1 MTKHRAYSF
10 LEIKAVAG
18 PTAKRR
24 FTGIATTPTADR
36 TGDIVEPKGAE
47 FKLPIPLCW
56 MHNTREP
63 VGWVTAAKVT
73 DKGIEIDGE
82 IADIAEPASLKDRL
96 DTAWSMLVNKLVQGL
111 SIGFKPL
118 ESSRIGDTYSYR
130 YTKWLWLELS
140 PVTVP
145 ANGDCSIES
154 IKSIDSQV
162 LKAAPG
168 FTRDVVRL
176 GAPGALPTRVPGAT
190 GQTPANPGTI
200 NIKGTADMKTIAEQI
215 LEFQKKRA
223 DALTRK
229 AAIVQKAVD
238 DGRSLDESEDEENT
252 NLAQEIVTIDKHI
265 ATLKEHE
272 AFMVANATP
281 VTPAVV
287 NKGDEGVHLRGGVL
301 SVRRNVEKG
310 SSFTRYCAAL
320 ALTKGNAHAA
330 SEFAKKWDDT
340 TPEVSAIL
348 KAAVAA
354 GSTSD
359 TTWAGPLV
367 QYQDMASEFISLLR
381 PRTILG
387 RMTGV
392 RRVPF
397 NIRIGRQTAGITG
410 QFVGE
415 GSPSPVNKLA
425 FDNVTLPW
433 AKASCIVVLN
443 NELVRMANPSAE
455 ALVREDLLSGIA
467 QYLDK
472 RLVDP
477 SFAGVANVSPAS
489 LTHGVTAVAS
499 SGVTLAAI
507 TTDAEAALDKFDQAE
522 MEGSLTW
529 IYARKT
535 ARRLSMFRNTNDEFA
550 FPTVTPEGGSFFGYP
565 TIVSNNVEAAG
576 SPTDRH
582 VLVADQ
588 SEILLA
594 DDGEMMVDAS
604 SEASLQMNDAP
615 SAGAQSLVSLWQ
627 NGMVGLK
634 IDRWI
639 YWTKRRSQAVQIIDN
654 VNW

>member
-1 MTKHRAYSF
+1 MNKHRAYCF
-10 LEIKAVAG
+10 LEIKAAPG
-18 PTAKRR
+18 PTSKRR

-63 VGWVTAAKVT
+63 VGWVTAARVT

-82 IADIAEPASLKDRL
+82 VADVAEPQSLKDRL
-96 DTAWSMLVNKLVQGL
+96 DNAWALMANKLVQGL

-154 IKSIDSQV
+154 IKSMDHQV

-168 FTRDVVRL
+168 LTSKVVQL
-176 GAPGALPTRVPGAT
+176 GGPGASPTNVPGAT
-190 GQTPANPGTI
+190 GHQSGASRGTV
-200 NIKGTADMKTIAEQI
+200 NLKGTTEMKTIAEQI

-223 DALTRK
+223 DALARK

-238 DGRSLDESEDEENT
+238 DGRSLDEAEDEENT

-281 VTPAVV
+281 VTPASV
-287 NKGDEGVHLRGGVL
+287 NSGEGVQVRGGVL
-301 SVRRNVEKG
+301 SVRRNIEKG
-310 SSFTRYCAAL
+310 ASFTRYCASL

-330 SEFAKKWDDT
+330 SEFAKRWDDS
-340 TPEVSAIL
+340 TPEVSAVL

-367 QYQDMASEFISLLR
+367 QYQDMTSEFISLLR

-425 FDNVTLPW
+425 FDNITLPW

-455 ALVREDLLSGIA
+455 ALVREDLLAGIA

-489 LTHGVTAVAS
+489 LTHGVSAVAS

-522 MEGSLTW
+522 MEGNLTW

-550 FPTVTPEGGSFFGYP
+550 FPTVTPEGGTFFGYP

-615 SAGAQSLVSLWQ
+615 SAGATSLVSLWQ

-639 YWTKRRSQAVQIIDN
+639 YWAKRRSQAVQIIDN